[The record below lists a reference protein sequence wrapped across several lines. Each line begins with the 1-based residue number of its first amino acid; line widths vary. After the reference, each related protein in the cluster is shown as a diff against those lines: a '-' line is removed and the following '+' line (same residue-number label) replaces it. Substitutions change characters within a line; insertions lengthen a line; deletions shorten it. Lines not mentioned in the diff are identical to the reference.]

1 MDTMLH
7 GFDFE
12 LWAADTNTGR
22 FSGRAAVFGEIPYA
36 PFAPPGGVELMQGA
50 FTKTISERKKP
61 WPILRNHDPDATI
74 GATARVWQDDD
85 GLNFDGQLTMEVQ
98 AARETL
104 ALMKSGAIT
113 EMSIGFDI
121 LKRRVDDELERL
133 YIEEVHLFEIS
144 PTPMAANPNAEIIE
158 VHSAHLS
165 DATWGALPFHSLP
178 LAASDVPW
186 SAARARSNLIRW
198 AGGPENMDWA
208 KFSRAFLW
216 VDPEERECIAAYRFP
231 IADVSK
237 GRLRAVPGGIS
248 AAAEAVAEAGK
259 IPSAD
264 VARLSA
270 HIVRYYKMMDTEP
283 PASLGTL
290 GTLDA
295 GAPPPAE
302 PPDSVGTR
310 IEGPCRDS
318 RAQAL
323 MVGIQADLMR
333 TRALL
338 GGSISGRKKD

>member
-50 FTKTISERKKP
+50 FTKTISERNKP
-61 WPILRNHDPDATI
+61 WPILRNHDPDIVI
-74 GATARVWQDDD
+74 GAAPRIWEDMIA
-85 GLNFDGQLTMEVQ
+85 LNFEGQLTMEVQ
-98 AARETL
+98 AAREEL

-121 LKRRVDDELERL
+121 IKRRVDDELERL

-158 VHSAHLS
+158 VHSRCLIDEA
-165 DATWGALPFHSLP
+165 WGALPFHSLP
-178 LAASDVPW
+178 LAASDAPW
-186 SAARARSNLIRW
+186 NGARARSNLIRW

-208 KFSRAFLW
+208 KFARAFLW
-216 VDPEERECIAAYRFP
+216 VDPSRRENIAAYRFP
-231 IADVSK
+231 IADVSR

-248 AAAEAVAEAGK
+248 AAAAAVAEAGK

-264 VARLSA
+264 LGRLSA

-283 PASLGTL
+283 PVCLGTL
-290 GTLDA
+290 ETLDA

-318 RAQAL
+318 RALAL
-323 MVGIQADLMR
+323 VVGIQADLMR
-333 TRALL
+333 TKTLL
-338 GGSISGRKKD
+338 GGSISGRQKN